1 MFAKISH
8 AYEIIKDED
17 TRKSYNLSQ
26 LHNDQKGYDPNGP
39 AYYDSSSTTPTATG
53 TTKQKTNQN
62 KKNENKMMNQQQ
74 LMTTTNHS
82 CWLGRVWVF
91 TGYRK
96 IKKARVF

>member
-39 AYYDSSSTTPTATG
+39 AYYDSS
-53 TTKQKTNQN
+53 
-62 KKNENKMMNQQQ
+62 
-74 LMTTTNHS
+74 
-82 CWLGRVWVF
+82 R
-91 TGYRK
+91 
-96 IKKARVF
+96 

>member
-1 MFAKISH
+1 MKIQ
-8 AYEIIKDED
+8 EKVIIYLNFTMTRRD
-17 TRKSYNLSQ
+17 TIRMGQ
-26 LHNDQKGYDPNGP
+26 HIMIVVG
-39 AYYDSSSTTPTATG
+39 STTPTATG